1 MMSGLLKSVVR
12 MWYQAR
18 AAADM
23 SLNDTATEPIDKCYL
38 QTDAL
43 EETTRQAELIMKR
56 MADQLEALYQCR
68 LTHDPD
74 GTFDDDNKTS
84 RMILQVQRQGQLA
97 IEAFKTTAIVLRP
110 TRPQQAAS
118 E

>member
-1 MMSGLLKSVVR
+1 MAGWLQSVVEI
-12 MWYQAR
+12 WYAAR

-23 SLNDTATEPIDKCYL
+23 SLSDTPTDDGDKCHL
-38 QTDAL
+38 FRDAL
-43 EETTRQAELIMKR
+43 DETVRQADAIMAR

-68 LTHDPD
+68 LTHDPG
-74 GTFDDDNKTS
+74 GTFDADHKTS

-97 IEAFKTTAIVLRP
+97 IEQFKTTAFVLRP

>member
-1 MMSGLLKSVVR
+1 MAGWLQSVVEI
-12 MWYQAR
+12 WYAAR

-23 SLNDTATEPIDKCYL
+23 SLSDTPTDDGDKCHL
-38 QTDAL
+38 FRDAL
-43 EETTRQAELIMKR
+43 DETVRQADAIMAR

-74 GTFDDDNKTS
+74 GTFDSDNKTS

-97 IEAFKTTAIVLRP
+97 IEQFKTTAIVLRQS
-110 TRPQQAAS
+110 RPQQQAAS

>member
-1 MMSGLLKSVVR
+1 MAGWLQSVAEI
-12 MWYQAR
+12 WYQAR
-18 AAADM
+18 AAADS

-43 EETTRQAELIMKR
+43 EETTRQAELIMQR

-68 LTHDPD
+68 LTENPE
-74 GTFDDDNKTS
+74 GTFDSDNKTS

-97 IEAFKTTAIVLRP
+97 IEAFKTTAIVLRQKQ
-110 TRPQQAAS
+110 QQAAS

>member
-1 MMSGLLKSVVR
+1 MAGWLQSVVQT
-12 MWYQAR
+12 WYQVR
-18 AAADM
+18 AAADS
-23 SLNDTATEPIDKCYL
+23 SLSGTPTEPIDKCYL

-43 EETTRQAELIMKR
+43 EETTRQAELIMAR

-74 GTFDDDNKTS
+74 GTFDADNKTS

-97 IEAFKTTAIVLRP
+97 IEQHKTMAIVLRP
-110 TRPQQAAS
+110 NRQQQAAS

>member
-1 MMSGLLKSVVR
+1 MAGWLQSFVQ

-23 SLNDTATEPIDKCYL
+23 SLSDTPTDKFDQCHL
-38 QTDAL
+38 FRDAL
-43 EETTRQAELIMKR
+43 DETVKQADAIMAR

-74 GTFDDDNKTS
+74 GTFDSDNKTS

-97 IEAFKTTAIVLRP
+97 IEQFKMTAIVLRQS
-110 TRPQQAAS
+110 RPQQQAAS

>member
-1 MMSGLLKSVVR
+1 MAGWLQSIVEI
-12 MWYQAR
+12 WYQAR
-18 AAADM
+18 AAADS
-23 SLNDTATEPIDKCYL
+23 SLNDTATEPIDRCYL

-43 EETTRQAELIMKR
+43 EETTRQAEAIMAR

-74 GTFDDDNKTS
+74 GTFDADNKTS

-97 IEAFKTTAIVLRP
+97 IEQFKSMAIVLRP
-110 TRPQQAAS
+110 QRQQQAAS

>member
-1 MMSGLLKSVVR
+1 MLFRSVQ

-23 SLNDTATEPIDKCYL
+23 SLSDTQTDDGDKCHL
-38 QTDAL
+38 FQDAL
-43 EETTRQAELIMKR
+43 DETVRQADAIMQR
-56 MADQLEALYQCR
+56 MANQLEALYQCR
-68 LTHDPD
+68 LTENPD
-74 GTFDDDNKTS
+74 GTFDADNKTS

-110 TRPQQAAS
+110 SRQPQQAAS

>member
-1 MMSGLLKSVVR
+1 MAGWLRSVAEI
-12 MWYQAR
+12 WYQAR
-18 AAADM
+18 AVADS
-23 SLNDTATEPIDKCYL
+23 SLNDTATEPIDRCYL

-74 GTFDDDNKTS
+74 GTFDSDNKTS

-110 TRPQQAAS
+110 SRQQQQAAS